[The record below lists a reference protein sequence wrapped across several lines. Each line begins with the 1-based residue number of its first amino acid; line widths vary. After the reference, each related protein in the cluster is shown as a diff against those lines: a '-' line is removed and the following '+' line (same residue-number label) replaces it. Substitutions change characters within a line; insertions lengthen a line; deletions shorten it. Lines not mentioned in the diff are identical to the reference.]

1 MVSIMGQNK
10 TNQLI
15 TSGVI
20 NNGTQCLN
28 STHFNSTH
36 ICEDSNIITAAVYRA
51 EDFAAMAV
59 VFTVVFILSLLWQ
72 RRLPPFCCPFL
83 KRNTVD
89 EPTDEDVLGFNGIQ
103 LFKLFQ
109 VFTVVFISFDL
120 VWIFFC
126 KILSNFRS

>member
-15 TSGVI
+15 TAGVI

-36 ICEDSNIITAAVYRA
+36 LCGDSNINTAAVYRA

-83 KRNTVD
+83 KKNAVD
-89 EPTDEDVLGFNGIQ
+89 KPTDEDVLGFNGI
-103 LFKLFQ
+103 KLWLLLYKLVTLISLLSFENWPEFFLQHTFQ
-109 VFTVVFISFDL
+109 F
-120 VWIFFC
+120 
-126 KILSNFRS
+126 